1 MPDHTAAANLADA
14 VATVHG
20 WPRGDHRALCLCE
33 KHKPGESTC
42 QCKSCEMVR
51 EGRCTICGQLPE
63 AEAER
68 ETVRRIT
75 ARLRVDAEECHGL
88 GKYMAA
94 DTLFKAADAID
105 REFGSEDKGGE
116 PR

>member
-1 MPDHTAAANLADA
+1 MPEQPIVER
-14 VATVHG
+14 VAREDIARI
-20 WPRGDHRALCLCE
+20 WSEARAIA
-33 KHKPGESTC
+33 
-42 QCKSCEMVR
+42 
-51 EGRCTICGQLPE
+51 EGG
-63 AEAER
+63 
-68 ETVRRIT
+68 TVRRIT
-75 ARLRVDAEECHGL
+75 ARLREDAEECHGL